1 MDEYGKDTGGCSV
14 VVSTLARQARDL
26 GSIPSTCLMFFN
38 LFIHQVQK
46 GRSGKGVKE
55 ERVSWDWGT
64 CPLIPNHNP
73 NLTRPVPPSPIGWSP
88 LRSQKCRHLG
98 TIPG

>member
-38 LFIHQVQK
+38 FSSIK
-46 GRSGKGVKE
+46 YRKERSGKGVKE
-55 ERVSWDWGT
+55 ERVS
-64 CPLIPNHNP
+64 
-73 NLTRPVPPSPIGWSP
+73 
-88 LRSQKCRHLG
+88 
-98 TIPG
+98 